1 MARTVVSRRE
11 LLAGLSGAAAL
22 AAVIHHGGAAAAST
36 PDPAADP
43 AVIADWNATA
53 VATIV
58 TDAGKAS
65 IEAFIWY
72 GFTQAAV
79 YNAVV
84 GITRRYELYQWD
96 RRGPSRASPQ
106 AAAAAAA
113 HRLLRH
119 YFPASQARLDGAYA
133 ASLAPIPDGPA
144 KQQGISYG
152 QQAADR
158 IIALRVDD
166 GRNDETVVFALPV
179 PAPPGRWR
187 PTPPGNAGFFGA
199 WLSQLKPLMRES
211 PSQFRPAAP
220 VALTSAKYAEEFD
233 EVKRL
238 GAKTGSERTQAQTD
252 TALFV
257 ASVSIVPYQ
266 EALRELVTRRRLDI
280 SDSARLFAAVDMSI
294 ADTAI
299 AVWDSK
305 FHFGLWRPIT
315 AIRLADDDGNPST
328 VADTAWESLV
338 VNPPYPDYVSGA
350 TGVAGALTG
359 ALTRVLDST
368 LGRIDLNITS
378 PVNGLPMKRYYEF
391 AADLNRDVI
400 DARVWGGVHFRAA
413 DEVGNAMGKQVADQ
427 ALDRYFRPGTSS

>member
-1 MARTVVSRRE
+1 MARTVVSRRA
-11 LLAGLSGAAAL
+11 LLAGLGGAAAL
-22 AAVIHHGGAAAAST
+22 AAAITSGGAAAAST

-43 AVIADWNATA
+43 AVVADWNATA

-65 IEAFIWY
+65 AEAFIWY
-72 GFTQAAV
+72 AFTHAAI

-84 GITRRYELYQWD
+84 GITRRYELYKWE
-96 RRGPSRASPQ
+96 RRGPRGASPQ

-119 YFPASQARLDGAYA
+119 YFPASQARLDGALA
-133 ASLAPIPDGPA
+133 ASLAPIREGAA

-152 QQAADR
+152 EQAADR
-158 IIALRVDD
+158 IIELRVDD
-166 GRNDETVVFALPV
+166 GRGDPTVVFALPQPP
-179 PAPPGRWR
+179 PAGRWV
-187 PTPPGNAGFFGA
+187 PTPPAGAPFFGA

-220 VALTSAKYAEEFD
+220 VALTSGQYAAEYD

-238 GAKTGSERTQAQTD
+238 GGKTGSERTDAQTE

-257 ASVSIVPYQ
+257 AGVSIVPYQ
-266 EALRELVTRRRLDI
+266 VGLRELVTRRRPDI

-294 ADTAI
+294 ADTII

-315 AIRLADDDGNPST
+315 AIRRADEDGNPST
-328 VADTAWESLV
+328 VADPAWESLV
-338 VNPPYPDYVSGA
+338 VAPAYPDYVSGA
-350 TGVAGALTG
+350 TGVVGALTG
-359 ALTRVLDST
+359 VLTRVLGDRRD
-368 LGRIDLNITS
+368 RIDLNLS
-378 PVNGLPMKRYYEF
+378 VPVNGQPVNRYYEF
-391 AADLNRDVI
+391 GADLNRDVI
-400 DARVWGGVHFRAA
+400 DARVWGGIHFRAA
-413 DEVGNAMGKQVADQ
+413 DEVGCAMGQEIADR
-427 ALDRYFRPGTSS
+427 ALDRYFRPQE